1 MMDRRIKKTKKSIKE
16 ALFKFAVIKGME
28 NVTVQDIIDEAD
40 INRAT
45 FYYHYKD
52 KYNLFQEIV
61 DETLEGLMN
70 DVVLPHKAESV
81 EDILHP
87 PALAFF
93 KHVEKHIEIYKI
105 IIGKKGLPGIRW
117 EMLDTLKTS
126 IEKNIM
132 QLEEGEFGVL
142 VEKDF
147 LVNFI
152 AGALLALIMDWIEGE
167 MPGGASELADQF
179 VSVITK
185 GVFRE

>member
-1 MMDRRIKKTKKSIKE
+1 MDRRIKKTKKSIKE

-61 DETLEGLMN
+61 DETLEGLVN
-70 DVVLPHKAESV
+70 DVVIQQETQSFA
-81 EDILHP
+81 DIIYS
-87 PALAFF
+87 PALAAFE
-93 KHVEKHIEIYKI
+93 HVDRYKDVYKI
-105 IIGKKGLPGIRW
+105 IISKKGLPELRW
-117 EMLDTLKTS
+117 KMLDTLKS
-126 IEKNIM
+126 SVRKNIDLI
-132 QLEEGEFGVL
+132 QDGRFDIS

-152 AGALLALIMDWIEGE
+152 AGALLALIIDWIESDSPNE
-167 MPGGASELADQF
+167 PSVMADQL
-179 VSVITK
+179 VRVMIK
-185 GVFRE
+185 GVYRE